1 MKFKIGDV
9 VKYIGRWDSYEPYES
24 LVVIDIDDSNED
36 PVLPYCV
43 INRKRVI
50 CWVKEDVLEL
60 IENTESEKENNK
72 MKVFESLTRGKTLN
86 ALYLGDYFKFEDTTL
101 KGCYGI
107 VCDYTENVGHYM
119 DKGKEILNKV
129 PCLIFSDN
137 APYATFSLEDA
148 SIKVKRLSGKTIFEE
163 G

>member
-9 VKYIGRWDSYEPYES
+9 VKYIGRWDSYDPYEL

-43 INRKRVI
+43 INRKRVT
-50 CWVKEDVLEL
+50 CWVKEDALEL

-72 MKVFESLTRGKTLN
+72 MKVFESNCDKTLGN
-86 ALYLGDYFKFEDTTL
+86 LFPGDYFKFMSEKL

-107 VCDYTENVGHYM
+107 VCDYSPNAIDYIDFREELE
-119 DKGKEILNKV
+119 DKV
-129 PCLIFSDN
+129 FCMIFSD
-137 APYATFSLEDA
+137 AIPYPTFSIEDA
-148 SIKVKRLSGKTIFEE
+148 SIEVKKIPGKTIFEE
-163 G
+163 D